1 MWAAFRDNCQMI
13 ELILQNGG
21 DINLVDKNGWNA
33 LDIAIIR
40 INF

>member
-1 MWAAFRDNCQMI
+1 MI
-13 ELILQNGG
+13 EFLLQHNA
-21 DINLVDKNGWNA
+21 DLSMVDKDGYNA

>member
-1 MWAAFRDNCQMI
+1 MIQHLIDNGAD
-13 ELILQNGG
+13 LS
-21 DINLVDKNGWNA
+21 LVDNQGNNA